1 MCQSSEGLFSND
13 LLSVG
18 FLETNLLS
26 ELYPQDGR
34 KKLTAFNGS
43 VEYGVHEKTVS
54 PVCV

>member
-13 LLSVG
+13 LLSIG